1 MHKDVQSVPLCVR
14 DVDVIY
20 VKLRGG
26 LFDDEVMMLQ
36 AIIGFHQDEQEDWV
50 AKLACKHTQHVR
62 HNPPW
67 TNRPWVTTHEGRDRM
82 IGHCLNCKLCDVAC
96 ENQSDEQHDKKSG

>member
-26 LFDDEVMMLQ
+26 LFDDGGDD
-36 AIIGFHQDEQEDWV
+36 ATSNYWI
-50 AKLACKHTQHVR
+50 
-62 HNPPW
+62 
-67 TNRPWVTTHEGRDRM
+67 
-82 IGHCLNCKLCDVAC
+82 
-96 ENQSDEQHDKKSG
+96 SSG